1 MKGDSFMFFPKL
13 RGWRPCWRG
22 RWRAVK
28 SQILAASLICM
39 VLFVYACTQ
48 DLLQSPVHFSL
59 LWGTSSPPTQVTL
72 LIWYEPFGKLRRLG
86 DCRVLF
92 NITGCHLTTNR
103 SFVQE
108 ADAILFH
115 HRDIG
120 DYGDFP
126 FEKRLPSQK
135 WIWMNFESPSHSSWL
150 SSLSGIFNWTMSYR
164 VDSDIFVPYG
174 YLFSRKR
181 SKIILPRKKKLVAW
195 VISNWNE
202 DHERVQYYNQLRE
215 YIDIDIYGH
224 YGMDLK
230 QDNIVKTVSD
240 YKFYLAFENSLHTD
254 YITEKLWRN
263 AFKSS
268 AVPIVMGPSR
278 YNYEMFIPRNS
289 FIHVDDFS
297 SPRKLAMYLKFLD
310 KNMHMYRRYFTW
322 RKRYDVHVTSFW
334 DEHYC
339 TACETVKAGGSQ
351 HRTVRDLAG
360 WFES

>member
-13 RGWRPCWRG
+13 RGWRPCWRA

-28 SQILAASLICM
+28 SQILAASLICT

-48 DLLQSPVHFSL
+48 DLLQSPVDFSL

-103 SFVQE
+103 SLVQE
-108 ADAILFH
+108 ADTILFH

-120 DYGDFP
+120 DFEDFP

-215 YIDIDIYGH
+215 YIDIDIFGH
-224 YGMDLK
+224 YGIDLK
-230 QDNIVKTVSD
+230 QDNIVKTVSE

-297 SPRKLAMYLKFLD
+297 SPRKLAMYLKYLD

-351 HRTVRDLAG
+351 HRTVTDLAG